1 MLSELWSDLCYRA
14 RALVRR
20 RDLERE
26 LDAELRFHVDRE
38 TEKYARLGVSREH
51 ASRRARIAFGGIERT
66 KDESRD
72 RRGTALV
79 ESIAQDVRY
88 AARGIRAKPAFA
100 VGIVLALA
108 LGIGANA
115 AMFEVLDRLLLRPPA
130 YLRHPSRV
138 HRVYLSQTVARQEVA
153 NENTSIARLV
163 DFRRL
168 THSFDAVAGF
178 ATFTIAVGDGDAAR
192 EVPVAG
198 VSASYFNLFDARP
211 ALGRFFGDEADSLP
225 TGAPVAVLGYGYWQA
240 QLGGRTDVVGSRL
253 HIGRMWF
260 TVIGVAPKNFAGF
273 DGSDAAGAPAIWL
286 PLAAFAW
293 NMRPE
298 DHTRDYRWQSFQ
310 VAVER
315 APGVSVAQA
324 TADLTDAFVRSRSS
338 EQPNDPSWSSTVRG
352 RRLHATLGPVQADRG
367 PTAGPDA
374 KIVLWVSGV
383 ALIVLVIA
391 CANVANLHLARALAR
406 RREIALR
413 LALGVSRPRLVR
425 QLLTESLLL
434 AALGGVAGLAVAQWG
449 GAAIRALFVRDAAG
463 TVLFADPRTVVIT
476 LAITVAA
483 AVATGLAPA
492 AYALR
497 GDIAHS
503 LGAGGRE
510 AGARRSRLRQSL
522 LLVQAVLSVVL
533 LIGAGLFVRSLVNV
547 RHLHMGYDVS
557 PVLVVTENMRGV
569 KMPTSDRKAL
579 EERLTAAAASMPGVV
594 AATPAASIPFWAF
607 EGRDLYV
614 AGIDSVSLLG
624 NFTMQA
630 GDTAYFR
637 TLGTR
642 LLSGRG
648 FTAGDGATAPPV
660 AVVSAGMARVLWP
673 GQNPLG
679 QCIRLDAGTAP
690 CTTVVGVAE
699 DLHLRSLSSTR
710 EFTYY
715 VPIAQDTES
724 TGMLLVRVRGNAE
737 ASADRVRRGLQPF
750 MPGSAYLSAIPLGT
764 IIDPAMD
771 SWRVG
776 ATMFVAFGALALA
789 LAAVGLYSVIAH
801 GVAQRRQELGVRLAL
816 GAPRPRVVAMVVG
829 DGVRIVL
836 AGVLLGSA
844 VAAAAGRWGGGLLF
858 HESATDPLVYVAV
871 AAVVVVV
878 ALIATAGPATA
889 AGRVDPTVTLR
900 GD

>member
-1 MLSELWSDLCYRA
+1 MLSELWSDLRYRA
-14 RALVRR
+14 RALFRR
-20 RDLERE
+20 NAMERE
-26 LDAELRFHVDRE
+26 LDAELHFHLDRE
-38 TEKYARLGVSREH
+38 AEKYTRLGVPPEL
-51 ASRRARIAFGGIERT
+51 ASRRARMAFGGIERT

-72 RRGTALV
+72 RRGTALL
-79 ESIAQDVRY
+79 ESVAQDLRY

-100 VGIVLALA
+100 SGVVLALA

-115 AMFEVLDRLLLRPPA
+115 AMFAVVDRLLLRPPA

-138 HRVYLSQTVARQEVA
+138 HRVYLSQTIDRQETT
-153 NENTSIARLV
+153 NDYTSIGRLV
-163 DFRRL
+163 DVRRL
-168 THSFDAVAGF
+168 THSFDAVTGF
-178 ATFTIAVGDGDAAR
+178 TTFTIAVGDGDAAR
-192 EVPVAG
+192 EIPVAG
-198 VSASYFNLFDARP
+198 VSAGYFSLFDARP
-211 ALGRFFGDEADSLP
+211 AVGRFFRADEDSLP
-225 TGAPVAVLGYGYWQA
+225 AGVPVAVLGYGYWQS
-240 QLGGRTDVVGSRL
+240 QLGGRADVLGTRL
-253 HIGRMWF
+253 HIGQGWF
-260 TVIGVAPKNFAGF
+260 TVIGVAPKRFAGF
-273 DGSDAAGAPAIWL
+273 DGGDVSGAPAIWL

-298 DHTRDYRWQSFQ
+298 DHSRDYHWQSFQ
-310 VAVER
+310 IAVER
-315 APGVSVAQA
+315 APGVTVAQG
-324 TADLTDAFVRSRSS
+324 TADLTDAFVRSRLS
-338 EQPNDPSWSSTVRG
+338 ERSDDPSWAATVRD
-352 RRLHATLGPVQADRG
+352 RRPRATLGPVEADRG
-367 PTAGPDA
+367 PTAGPEA

-391 CANVANLHLARALAR
+391 CANVANLHLARTLAR

-413 LALGVSRPRLVR
+413 LALGVSRGRLVR
-425 QLLTESLLL
+425 QLLTESLLF

-449 GAAIRALFVRDAAG
+449 GAAIRALFVHDAAG
-463 TVLFADPRTVVIT
+463 TMLFADPRTIAITAVIT
-476 LAITVAA
+476 AVAA
-483 AVATGLAPA
+483 LATGLAPA
-492 AYALR
+492 AYALN

-522 LLVQAVLSVVL
+522 LLVQAMLSVVL

-557 PVLVVTENMRGV
+557 PVLVVAENLRGA
-569 KMPTSDRKAL
+569 KLPTPDRKAL
-579 EERLTAAAASMPGVV
+579 EERLAVTAASMPGVV

-642 LLSGRG
+642 LLRGRG
-648 FTAGDGATAPPV
+648 FTAGDLAGAPPV
-660 AVVSAGMARVLWP
+660 TVVSAGMARVLWP
-673 GQNPLG
+673 RQNPLG
-679 QCIRLDAGTAP
+679 KCLRIGADTAP

-715 VPIAQDTES
+715 VPIAQFPDA
-724 TGMLLVRVRGNAE
+724 TGMLLVRVSGDA
-737 ASADRVRRGLQPF
+737 AAWTDRVRRELQPL
-750 MPGSAYLSAIPLGT
+750 MPGSAYLTAIPLGT

-771 SWRVG
+771 NWRVG
-776 ATMFVAFGALALA
+776 ATMFVAFGALALV

-801 GVAQRRQELGVRLAL
+801 GVVQRRQELGVRLAL

-829 DGVRIVL
+829 DGVRVVL
-836 AGVLLGSA
+836 AGVLVGSGL
-844 VAAAAGRWGGGLLF
+844 AAAAGRWGGGLLF
-858 HESATDPLVYVAV
+858 DESPTDPIVYVGV
-871 AAVVVVV
+871 AAVVVLV
-878 ALIATAGPATA
+878 ALLATAAPAVA